1 MNSKLYSFQI
11 QYYYYWNLRIVDIA
25 PGDIYRSSYIT
36 KGSVTAERFMWI
48 HFFIENLLIIKY
60 IVKV

>member
-48 HFFIENLLIIKY
+48 ISHIH
-60 IVKV
+60 